1 MLPVVT
7 VIGMEFSFF
16 MGGLVVTEQVFN
28 LNGLG
33 RLLVE
38 SVRNSDYNLI
48 QALTMVIVVVF
59 VFINF
64 ITDLSYAW
72 FDPRIRYS

>member
-1 MLPVVT
+1 
-7 VIGMEFSFF
+7 MEFSFF

-38 SVRNSDYNLI
+38 SVQNADYNVI

-59 VFINF
+59 VFINL